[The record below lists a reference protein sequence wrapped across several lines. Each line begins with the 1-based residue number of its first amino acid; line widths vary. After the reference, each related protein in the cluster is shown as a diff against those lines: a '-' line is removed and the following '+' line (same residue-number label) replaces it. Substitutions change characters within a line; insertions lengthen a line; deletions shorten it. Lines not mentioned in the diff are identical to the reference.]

1 MSYEYDLFLSYRRD
15 PPVGEWVNNH
25 FYPELLKWLPQEVN
39 RDASV
44 FKDTDVIIP
53 GALWPQ
59 TIRNALLRSRCLLC
73 IWSPDYFWHEWCL
86 AEWKSM
92 VARQRHLGIGAQQDT
107 LGLICPVVFHDG
119 QNFPDEVRGTEH
131 ADFREYNIPALAF
144 SQTPRY
150 VDFVVKMQRLAC
162 SLAQLI
168 RQAPPWEAGWP
179 IEIPE
184 LSTRPPTKMLRL

>member
-1 MSYEYDLFLSYRRD
+1 
-15 PPVGEWVNNH
+15 
-25 FYPELLKWLPQEVN
+25 
-39 RDASV
+39 
-44 FKDTDVIIP
+44 
-53 GALWPQ
+53 
-59 TIRNALLRSRCLLC
+59 
-73 IWSPDYFWHEWCL
+73 
-86 AEWKSM
+86 M